1 MVKGSVGGWGWV
13 WRELRRAAVVRGDPS
28 EAAAL
33 ATEAIAGG
41 IDPLV
46 AYEQALRE
54 GITEV
59 GDGFACGDLFLPDL
73 VIAAEAMKG
82 AAEILEAEIARTGG
96 ERQMLGTVII
106 GTVFGDLH
114 DIGKTILGTMLN
126 ANGFEIIDMGV
137 NVSVD
142 AFVEAVRDNR
152 PQVLGMSA
160 LLTITAKQ
168 CGTVIS
174 HLTEQG
180 LREDLKVVIG
190 GGAVTQEYADAIGA
204 DGYGHDAELG
214 VRIVKELL
222 DL

>member
-1 MVKGSVGGWGWV
+1 MSDNGTSEK
-13 WRELRRAAVVRGDPS
+13 ELLVRLRAAVVRGDPS